1 MKKKSFGIDIQCD
14 CICKLDIPKKISHVF
29 RYLTWSQIPVKTS
42 IWHTLR
48 KKTKSLEPLAYERIA
63 IVFQPMARASPAST
77 KTNWRPDDQLGA
89 LEWWL
94 WPQCVPGGCPLWKIT
109 YGQISGLMYFA
120 LWLSSSSKNL
130 IEQSTFW
137 YPLNVHCTLLFLG
150 KKHIFIQGLASW
162 FLKEL
167 KSQVFWEKN
176 WIVKYFRFFK
186 ESKSQV

>member
-1 MKKKSFGIDIQCD
+1 MIRCSKNFYIWFEIFNHKSNSNEDIHLAH
-14 CICKLDIPKKISHVF
+14 I
-29 RYLTWSQIPVKTS
+29 
-42 IWHTLR
+42 
-48 KKTKSLEPLAYERIA
+48 EPLITSVDPLTDHRAT

-130 IEQSTFW
+130 KEQSTFW

-150 KKHIFIQGLASW
+150 KKHIFIQGLASL
-162 FLKEL
+162 FLKEV
-167 KSQVFWEKN
+167 KSQV
-176 WIVKYFRFFK
+176 
-186 ESKSQV
+186 

>member
-1 MKKKSFGIDIQCD
+1 MVPFQRSICEDVLIRCSKNFYIWFEIFNHKSNSNEDIHLAH
-14 CICKLDIPKKISHVF
+14 I
-29 RYLTWSQIPVKTS
+29 
-42 IWHTLR
+42 
-48 KKTKSLEPLAYERIA
+48 EPLITSVDPLTDHRAT

-77 KTNWRPDDQLGA
+77 KTNRRPDDQLGA

-130 IEQSTFW
+130 KEQSTFW

-150 KKHIFIQGLASW
+150 KKHIFIQGLASL
-162 FLKEL
+162 FLKEV
-167 KSQVFWEKN
+167 KSQV
-176 WIVKYFRFFK
+176 
-186 ESKSQV
+186 